1 VGVILS
7 KGRDVRMIVSQDD
20 IVQVILSE
28 ENIERLGVY
37 RQREK

>member
-1 VGVILS
+1 MGVILN
-7 KGRDVRMIVSQDD
+7 KGRHVRMIVSQDD

-37 RQREK
+37 R

>member
-1 VGVILS
+1 LS